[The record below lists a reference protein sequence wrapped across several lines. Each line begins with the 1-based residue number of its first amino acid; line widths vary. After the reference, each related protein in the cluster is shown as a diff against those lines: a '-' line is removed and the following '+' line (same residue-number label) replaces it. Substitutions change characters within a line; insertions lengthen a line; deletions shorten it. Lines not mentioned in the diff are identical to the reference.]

1 MTRIIEN
8 LVFKG
13 GGVLGIAYAGAIE
26 ALEKEGIL
34 SQVKRTAGTSAG
46 AVAAV
51 LISLGYSSTEIVK
64 VLGDTNFRKFQDD
77 INPLKLTKKYGLYRG
92 ERLLKWL
99 QELIHQKTGN
109 KNLTFAELENQ
120 GYKTLKVFA
129 SDLNTT
135 RLTEFSSDKTPN
147 VKVAESIRASMSIP
161 LFFDA
166 WKFPDE
172 QPNNHIYVDG
182 GVLYNYPIT
191 AFDDLDKTLGFFI
204 DINEMDEELDF
215 NDISSYLK
223 HLLRTVLNAQDVD
236 FFKTLKSDTTTVLIK
251 NKGIAITNFNLTKEQ
266 KDILYLE
273 GKNATLNYFKST
285 KQV

>member
-13 GGVLGIAYAGAIE
+13 GGVQGIAYAGAIE
-26 ALEKEGIL
+26 ALEKECIL
-34 SQVKRTAGTSAG
+34 SGVKRTAGTSAG

-51 LISLGYSSTEIVK
+51 LISLGYSSNEIVN
-64 VLGDTNFRKFQDD
+64 VLGNTNFKKFQDD
-77 INPLKLTKKYGLYRG
+77 LNPLKLTKKYGLYRG
-92 ERLLKWL
+92 EKLLKWV
-99 QELIHQKTGN
+99 QEIIHQKTGN
-109 KNLTFAELENQ
+109 KDLTFAELENQ

-135 RLTEFSSDKTPN
+135 SLTEFSCDKTPN
-147 VKVAESIRASMSIP
+147 VKIAESIRASMSIP

-191 AFDDLDKTLGFFI
+191 AFGDLDKTLGFFI
-204 DINEMDEELDF
+204 DINELDDGLDF
-215 NDISSYLK
+215 NDVSSYLK
-223 HLLRTVLNAQDVD
+223 HLFRTVLNAQDVD
-236 FFKTLKSDTTTVLIK
+236 FFKTLESDTTTVIIK

-273 GKNATLNYFKST
+273 GKNATLNYFKS
-285 KQV
+285 

>member
-34 SQVKRTAGTSAG
+34 SGVKRTAGTSAG

-51 LISLGYSSTEIVK
+51 LISLGYSSNEIVN
-64 VLGDTNFRKFQDD
+64 VLGNTNFKKFQDD
-77 INPLKLTKKYGLYRG
+77 LNPLKLTKKYGLYRG
-92 ERLLKWL
+92 EKLLKWV
-99 QELIHQKTGN
+99 QEIIYQKTGN
-109 KNLTFAELENQ
+109 KDLTFAELENQ

-135 RLTEFSSDKTPN
+135 SLTEFSCDKTPN
-147 VKVAESIRASMSIP
+147 VKIAESIRASMSIP

-191 AFDDLDKTLGFFI
+191 AFGDLDKTLGFFI
-204 DINEMDEELDF
+204 DINELDDGLDF
-215 NDISSYLK
+215 NDVSSYLK
-223 HLLRTVLNAQDVD
+223 HLFRTVLNAQDID
-236 FFKTLKSDTTTVLIK
+236 FFKTLESDTTTVIIK

-273 GKNATLNYFKST
+273 GKNATLNYFKS
-285 KQV
+285 

>member
-34 SQVKRTAGTSAG
+34 SGVKRTAGTSAG

-51 LISLGYSSTEIVK
+51 LISLGYSSNEIVK
-64 VLGDTNFRKFQDD
+64 VLGNTNFKKFQDD
-77 INPLKLTKKYGLYRG
+77 LNPLKLTKKYGLYRG
-92 ERLLKWL
+92 EKLLKWI
-99 QELIHQKTGN
+99 QEIIHQKKGN
-109 KNLTFAELENQ
+109 KDLTFAELENQ

-135 RLTEFSSDKTPN
+135 SLTEFSCDKTPN
-147 VKVAESIRASMSIP
+147 VKIAESIRASMSIP

-191 AFDDLDKTLGFFI
+191 AFGDLDKTLGFFI
-204 DINEMDEELDF
+204 DINELDDGLDF
-215 NDISSYLK
+215 NDVSSYLK
-223 HLLRTVLNAQDVD
+223 HLFRTVLNAQDVD
-236 FFKTLKSDTTTVLIK
+236 FFKTLESDTTTVIIK

-273 GKNATLNYFKST
+273 GKNATLNYFKS
-285 KQV
+285 

>member
-13 GGVLGIAYAGAIE
+13 GGVQGIAYAGAIE
-26 ALEKEGIL
+26 ALEKECIL
-34 SQVKRTAGTSAG
+34 SGVKRTAGTSAG

-51 LISLGYSSTEIVK
+51 LISLGYSSNEIVN
-64 VLGDTNFRKFQDD
+64 VLGNTNFKKFQDD
-77 INPLKLTKKYGLYRG
+77 LNPLKLTKKYGLYRG
-92 ERLLKWL
+92 EKLLKWV
-99 QELIHQKTGN
+99 QEIIHQKTGN
-109 KNLTFAELENQ
+109 KDLTFAELENQ

-135 RLTEFSSDKTPN
+135 SLTEFSCDKTPN
-147 VKVAESIRASMSIP
+147 VKIAESIRASISIP

-191 AFDDLDKTLGFFI
+191 AFGDLDKTLGFFI
-204 DINEMDEELDF
+204 DINEADEGLDF
-215 NDISSYLK
+215 NDVSSYLK
-223 HLLRTVLNAQDVD
+223 HLFRTVLNAQDVD
-236 FFKTLKSDTTTVLIK
+236 FFKTLESDKTTVIIK
-251 NKGIAITNFNLTKEQ
+251 NKGISITNFNLTKEQ

-273 GKNATLNYFKST
+273 GKNATLNYFKSL

>member
-51 LISLGYSSTEIVK
+51 LISLGYSSNEIVN
-64 VLGDTNFRKFQDD
+64 VLGNTNFKKFQDD
-77 INPLKLTKKYGLYRG
+77 LNPLKLTKKYGLYRG
-92 ERLLKWL
+92 EKLLKWV
-99 QELIHQKTGN
+99 QEIIHQKTGN

-135 RLTEFSSDKTPN
+135 SLTEFSYDKTPN
-147 VKVAESIRASMSIP
+147 VKIAESIRASMSIP

-204 DINEMDEELDF
+204 DINEADEGLDF
-215 NDISSYLK
+215 NDVSSYLK
-223 HLLRTVLNAQDVD
+223 HLFRTVLNSQDVD
-236 FFKTLKSDTTTVLIK
+236 FFKTLESDKTTVIIK

-266 KDILYLE
+266 KNILYVE
-273 GKNATLNYFKST
+273 GKNATLDYFKSL

>member
-51 LISLGYSSTEIVK
+51 LISLGYSSNEIVK
-64 VLGDTNFRKFQDD
+64 VLGNTNFKKFQDD
-77 INPLKLTKKYGLYRG
+77 LNPLKLTKKYGLYRG
-92 ERLLKWL
+92 EKLLKWV
-99 QELIHQKTGN
+99 QDIMHQKTGN
-109 KNLTFAELENQ
+109 KDLTFAELENQ

-135 RLTEFSSDKTPN
+135 SLTEFSCDKTPN
-147 VKVAESIRASMSIP
+147 VKIAESIRASMSIP

-191 AFDDLDKTLGFFI
+191 AFGDLDKTLGFFI
-204 DINEMDEELDF
+204 DINELDDGLDF
-215 NDISSYLK
+215 NDVSSYLK
-223 HLLRTVLNAQDVD
+223 HLFRTVLNAQDVD
-236 FFKTLKSDTTTVLIK
+236 FYKTLESDKTTVIIK

-273 GKNATLNYFKST
+273 GKNATLNYFKS
-285 KQV
+285 

>member
-34 SQVKRTAGTSAG
+34 SGVKRTAGTSAG

-51 LISLGYSSTEIVK
+51 LISLGYSSNEIVK
-64 VLGDTNFRKFQDD
+64 VLGNTNFKKFQDD
-77 INPLKLTKKYGLYRG
+77 LNPLKLTKKYGLYRG
-92 ERLLKWL
+92 EKLLKWV
-99 QELIHQKTGN
+99 QEIIHQKTGN
-109 KNLTFAELENQ
+109 KDLTFAELENQ

-135 RLTEFSSDKTPN
+135 SLTEFSCDKTPN
-147 VKVAESIRASMSIP
+147 VKIAESIRASMSIP

-191 AFDDLDKTLGFFI
+191 AFGDLDKTLGFFI
-204 DINEMDEELDF
+204 DINELDDGLDF
-215 NDISSYLK
+215 NDVSSYLK
-223 HLLRTVLNAQDVD
+223 HLFRTVLNAQDVD
-236 FFKTLKSDTTTVLIK
+236 FFKTLESDTTTVIIK

-273 GKNATLNYFKST
+273 GKNATLNYFKS
-285 KQV
+285 

>member
-51 LISLGYSSTEIVK
+51 LISLGYSSNEIVN
-64 VLGDTNFRKFQDD
+64 VLGNTNFKKFQDD
-77 INPLKLTKKYGLYRG
+77 LNPLKLTKKYGLYRG
-92 ERLLKWL
+92 EKLLKWV
-99 QELIHQKTGN
+99 QDIIHQKTGN
-109 KNLTFAELENQ
+109 KDLTFAELENQ

-135 RLTEFSSDKTPN
+135 SLTEFSCDKTPN
-147 VKVAESIRASMSIP
+147 VKIAESIRASMSIP

-191 AFDDLDKTLGFFI
+191 AFGDLDKTLGFFI
-204 DINEMDEELDF
+204 DINELDDGLDF
-215 NDISSYLK
+215 NDVSSYLK
-223 HLLRTVLNAQDVD
+223 HLFRTVLNAQDVD
-236 FFKTLKSDTTTVLIK
+236 FFKTLESDKTTVIIK

-266 KDILYLE
+266 KDVLYLE
-273 GKNATLNYFKST
+273 GRNATLNYFKS
-285 KQV
+285 

>member
-34 SQVKRTAGTSAG
+34 SGVKRTAGTSAG

-51 LISLGYSSTEIVK
+51 LISLGYSSNEIVN
-64 VLGDTNFRKFQDD
+64 VLGNTNFKKFQDD
-77 INPLKLTKKYGLYRG
+77 LNPLKLTKKYGLYRG
-92 ERLLKWL
+92 EKLLKWV
-99 QELIHQKTGN
+99 QEIIHQKTGN
-109 KNLTFAELENQ
+109 KDLTFAELENK

-135 RLTEFSSDKTPN
+135 SLTEFSYDKTPN
-147 VKVAESIRASMSIP
+147 VKIAESIRASMSIP
-161 LFFDA
+161 FFFDA

-191 AFDDLDKTLGFFI
+191 AFGDLDKTLGFFI
-204 DINEMDEELDF
+204 DINELDDGLDF
-215 NDISSYLK
+215 NDVSSYLK
-223 HLLRTVLNAQDVD
+223 HLFRTVLNAQDVD
-236 FFKTLKSDTTTVLIK
+236 FFKTLESDKTTVKIK

-266 KDILYLE
+266 KDILYAE
-273 GKNATLNYFKST
+273 GKNATLDYFKSL

>member
-13 GGVLGIAYAGAIE
+13 GGVQGIAYAGAIE
-26 ALEKEGIL
+26 ALEKECIL
-34 SQVKRTAGTSAG
+34 SGVKRTAGTSAG

-51 LISLGYSSTEIVK
+51 LISLGYSSNEIVN
-64 VLGDTNFRKFQDD
+64 VLGNTNFKKFQDD
-77 INPLKLTKKYGLYRG
+77 LNPLKLTKKYGLYRG
-92 ERLLKWL
+92 EKLLKWV
-99 QELIHQKTGN
+99 QEIIHQKTGN
-109 KNLTFAELENQ
+109 KNLTFADLENQ

-135 RLTEFSSDKTPN
+135 SLTEFSYDKTPN
-147 VKVAESIRASMSIP
+147 VKIAESIRASMSIP

-191 AFDDLDKTLGFFI
+191 AFGDLDKTLGFFI
-204 DINEMDEELDF
+204 DINEADEGLDF
-215 NDISSYLK
+215 NDVSSYLK
-223 HLLRTVLNAQDVD
+223 HLFRTVLNAQDVD
-236 FFKTLKSDTTTVLIK
+236 FFKTLESDKTTVIIK
-251 NKGIAITNFNLTKEQ
+251 NKGISITNFNLTKEQ

-273 GKNATLNYFKST
+273 GKNATLNYFKSL

>member
-51 LISLGYSSTEIVK
+51 LISLGYSSNEIVN
-64 VLGDTNFRKFQDD
+64 VLGNTNFKKFQDD
-77 INPLKLTKKYGLYRG
+77 LNPLKLTKKYGLYRG
-92 ERLLKWL
+92 EKLLKWV
-99 QELIHQKTGN
+99 QDIIHQKTGN
-109 KNLTFAELENQ
+109 KDLTFAELENQ

-135 RLTEFSSDKTPN
+135 SLTEFSCDKTPN
-147 VKVAESIRASMSIP
+147 VKIAESIRASMSIP

-191 AFDDLDKTLGFFI
+191 AFGDLDKTLGFFI
-204 DINEMDEELDF
+204 DINELDDGLDF
-215 NDISSYLK
+215 NDVSSYLK
-223 HLLRTVLNAQDVD
+223 HLFRTVLNAQDVD
-236 FFKTLKSDTTTVLIK
+236 FFKTLESDKTTVIIK

-266 KDILYLE
+266 KDVLYLE
-273 GKNATLNYFKST
+273 GKNATLNYFKS
-285 KQV
+285 

>member
-34 SQVKRTAGTSAG
+34 SGVKRTAGTSAG

-51 LISLGYSSTEIVK
+51 LISLGYSSNEIVN
-64 VLGDTNFRKFQDD
+64 VLGNTNFKKFQDD
-77 INPLKLTKKYGLYRG
+77 LNPLKLTKKYGLYRG
-92 ERLLKWL
+92 EKLLKWV
-99 QELIHQKTGN
+99 QEIIHQKTGN
-109 KNLTFAELENQ
+109 KDLTFAELENQ

-135 RLTEFSSDKTPN
+135 SLTEFSCDKTPN
-147 VKVAESIRASMSIP
+147 VKIAESIRASMSIP

-191 AFDDLDKTLGFFI
+191 AFGDLDKTLGFFI
-204 DINEMDEELDF
+204 DINELDDGLDF
-215 NDISSYLK
+215 NDVSSYLK
-223 HLLRTVLNAQDVD
+223 HLFRTVLNAQDVD
-236 FFKTLKSDTTTVLIK
+236 FFKTLESDTTTVIIK

-273 GKNATLNYFKST
+273 GKNATLNYFKS
-285 KQV
+285 

>member
-34 SQVKRTAGTSAG
+34 SGVKRTAGTSAG

-51 LISLGYSSTEIVK
+51 MISLGYSSNEIVN
-64 VLGDTNFRKFQDD
+64 VLGNTNFKKFQDD
-77 INPLKLTKKYGLYRG
+77 LNPLKLTKKYGLYRG
-92 ERLLKWL
+92 EKLLKWV
-99 QELIHQKTGN
+99 QEIIHQKTGN
-109 KNLTFAELENQ
+109 KDLTFAELENQ
-120 GYKTLKVFA
+120 GYRTLKVFA

-135 RLTEFSSDKTPN
+135 SLTEFSYDKTPN
-147 VKVAESIRASMSIP
+147 VKIAESIRASMSIP
-161 LFFDA
+161 FFFDA

-191 AFDDLDKTLGFFI
+191 AFGDLDKTLGFFI
-204 DINEMDEELDF
+204 DINELDDGLDF
-215 NDISSYLK
+215 NDVSSYLK
-223 HLLRTVLNAQDVD
+223 HLFRTVLNAQDVD
-236 FFKTLKSDTTTVLIK
+236 FFKTLESDKTTVIIK

-266 KDILYLE
+266 KDILYAE
-273 GKNATLNYFKST
+273 GKNATLDYFKSL

>member
-34 SQVKRTAGTSAG
+34 SGVKRTAGTSAG

-51 LISLGYSSTEIVK
+51 LISLGYSSNEIVK
-64 VLGDTNFRKFQDD
+64 VLGNTNFKKFQDD
-77 INPLKLTKKYGLYRG
+77 LNPLKLTKKYGLYRG
-92 ERLLKWL
+92 EKILKWI
-99 QELIHQKTGN
+99 QEIIHQKKGN
-109 KNLTFAELENQ
+109 KDLTFAELENQ

-135 RLTEFSSDKTPN
+135 SLTEFSCDKTPN
-147 VKVAESIRASMSIP
+147 VKIAESIRASMSIP

-191 AFDDLDKTLGFFI
+191 AFGDLDKTLGFFI
-204 DINEMDEELDF
+204 DINELDDGLDF
-215 NDISSYLK
+215 NDVSSYLK
-223 HLLRTVLNAQDVD
+223 HLFRTVLNAQDVD
-236 FFKTLKSDTTTVLIK
+236 FFKTLESDTTTVIIK

-273 GKNATLNYFKST
+273 GKNATLNYFKY
-285 KQV
+285 

>member
-34 SQVKRTAGTSAG
+34 SGVKRTAGTSAG

-51 LISLGYSSTEIVK
+51 LISLGYSSNEIVN
-64 VLGDTNFRKFQDD
+64 VLGNTNFKKFQDD
-77 INPLKLTKKYGLYRG
+77 LNPLKLTKKYGLYRG
-92 ERLLKWL
+92 EKLLKWV
-99 QELIHQKTGN
+99 QEIIHQKTGN
-109 KNLTFAELENQ
+109 KDLTFAELENK

-135 RLTEFSSDKTPN
+135 SLTEFSYDKTPN
-147 VKVAESIRASMSIP
+147 VKIAESIRASMSIP
-161 LFFDA
+161 FFFDA

-191 AFDDLDKTLGFFI
+191 AFGDLDKTLGFFI
-204 DINEMDEELDF
+204 DINELDDGLDF
-215 NDISSYLK
+215 NDVSSYLK
-223 HLLRTVLNAQDVD
+223 HLFRTVLNAQDVD
-236 FFKTLKSDTTTVLIK
+236 FFKTLESDKTTVIIK

-266 KDILYLE
+266 KDILYAE
-273 GKNATLNYFKST
+273 GKNATLDYFKSL

>member
-13 GGVLGIAYAGAIE
+13 GGVQGIAYAGAIE
-26 ALEKEGIL
+26 ALEKECIL
-34 SQVKRTAGTSAG
+34 SGVKRTAGTSAG

-51 LISLGYSSTEIVK
+51 LISLGYSSNEIVN
-64 VLGDTNFRKFQDD
+64 VLGNTNFKKFQDD
-77 INPLKLTKKYGLYRG
+77 LNPLKLTKKYGLYRG
-92 ERLLKWL
+92 EKLLKWV
-99 QELIHQKTGN
+99 QEIIHQKTGN
-109 KNLTFAELENQ
+109 KNLTFADLENQ

-135 RLTEFSSDKTPN
+135 SLTEFSYDKTPN
-147 VKVAESIRASMSIP
+147 VKIAESIRASMSIP

-191 AFDDLDKTLGFFI
+191 AFGDLDKTLGFFI
-204 DINEMDEELDF
+204 DINEADEGLDF
-215 NDISSYLK
+215 NDVSSYLK
-223 HLLRTVLNAQDVD
+223 HLFRTVLNAQDVD
-236 FFKTLKSDTTTVLIK
+236 FFKTLESDKTTVIIK
-251 NKGIAITNFNLTKEQ
+251 NKGISITNFNLTKEQ
-266 KDILYLE
+266 KDVLYLE
-273 GKNATLNYFKST
+273 GKNATLNYFKSL